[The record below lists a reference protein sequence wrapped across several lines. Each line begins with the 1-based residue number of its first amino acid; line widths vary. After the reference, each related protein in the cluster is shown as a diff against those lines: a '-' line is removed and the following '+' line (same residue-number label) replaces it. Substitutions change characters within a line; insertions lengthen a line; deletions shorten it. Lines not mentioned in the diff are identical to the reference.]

1 VCLATEFTE
10 DTERQVGK
18 IECFSLCELCVLCGF
33 GKVKVK
39 NRSDELTDRARV
51 DGLGRP
57 SYCIPLSLPANRD
70 L

>member
-10 DTERQVGK
+10 DTERLVGK
-18 IECFSLCELCVLCGF
+18 IECFSLWELCALCGF
-33 GKVKVK
+33 GKGT
-39 NRSDELTDRARV
+39 NRSDELTDRPLV

-57 SYCIPLSLPANRD
+57 SYCIPPRLPENRD